1 MSPKLFYTDSEDDS
15 IGTEYTTQD
24 DGDGLYDIEKILSQK
39 DNYFL
44 IKWQGYATPEA
55 TWEPRDGLPPDDSEI
70 WVEWRRHLK
79 AVRDGREQAFDQH
92 QWQKEWEKHR
102 DEKNRRRARRNAK
115 RRKKNLPT
123 RPDTLEEEST
133 HAADSHEE
141 EDSEDDAPLALRT
154 ANRRAPP
161 QQPVHRK
168 GVAQKLTKPRR
179 EQRNASSSSDE
190 SAEITSDDSE
200 ESLVVTGSQ
209 KVKLRSPSSI
219 KRPSR
224 EDVRRKRSQTSSVVS
239 PKKQRLNSHS
249 KSQVT
254 QDERIHEAQPQQRP
268 SAPMR
273 TQSSQSAIPR
283 KNVPSSS
290 ASVALPARAK
300 KSKNVMSNWDGE
312 AKKRKRVPKVG
323 SVVDETA
330 RPGFLHL
337 RMQHAVQKS
346 TREEGAPDLSTLN
359 IIDPKTGNVVVP
371 SKVSTASVAAA
382 EQSATKTAA
391 GTSTAPGVTASTPP
405 ATIVSGIDG
414 AYSRR
419 SPPPSARN
427 PEALPVRSTEGSAS
441 DLRAENT
448 SEHQHSATSGDANA
462 SLSIRKTAICRFW
475 REGTCKHSAQNCSFA
490 HSFAAGD
497 ATKIGGEYASK
508 LRLPPPDE
516 RYDPG
521 QLRCHFFRTH
531 GICKRGA
538 VCKYA
543 HHDTPYDAPPPGV
556 TVEDVRASQLVYAQS
571 TMSRDPQKTRKRP
584 DSGKQ
589 HSSDL
594 TCYFWRT
601 QNSCKKGKYCPFSHS
616 DTGFNAPPPPGIL
629 KNMLRS
635 NEAPEPRTNLAPMGN
650 HRWTS
655 GADAEVPRQYFDR
668 PVFGEPHY
676 AKVPEATPA
685 RMGFHGASDL
695 VLSPEPLIA
704 SPMHTSLPGPQISPE
719 SGNSLWD
726 VGSASA
732 AVITRSAMLKLYH
745 QGSEH
750 PHSIR
755 LTLDVFGDDMFTRMV
770 GDSPVLCA
778 EHAILTSDVQAVLW
792 QDIQNSSNAASA
804 VIHMDVSPKHEV
816 SSAAE
821 LCKLH
826 ECCLL
831 ASVEGYSATNVLVYP
846 SNAEQW
852 KFLDTPGLP
861 SDSSASLKLC
871 AFDGCPDLRRRLSSR
886 LTPMRL
892 DPRSPALIV
901 GEVLAQVERSRIFDK
916 GVEAVFL
923 MIPPAHAAELD
934 FLKQV
939 FVEMKCRVYH
949 AGMPGSWSYFCKRYD
964 RAGVVLVHPNTP
976 LWRIPKLHEMT
987 LRPTSFFT
995 IGIDHTAA
1003 LLDDREDVFECTRL
1017 FPLGGAALLTDDLIA
1032 HYPEEATEIIQNFLN
1047 ATSSKPEG
1055 AEVYKIVARP
1065 GLKRF
1070 LLENFIERGR
1080 PDERWLRL
1088 YGAVC
1093 DLCPP
1098 EDEDL
1103 EDPPNPL
1110 ATSHL
1115 VSINPDLLPSFAGLW
1130 ERDQEAA
1137 ADVLVE
1143 WFAGWALLHASR
1155 FRKFA
1160 VITGTGAD
1168 DRGWALR
1175 YRHIGVMRPEQ
1186 AMKYVIRGN
1195 KPQKGIRNWKAS

>member
-24 DGDGLYDIEKILSQK
+24 EGDGLYDIEKILSQK
-39 DNYFL
+39 DNFFL
-44 IKWQGYATPEA
+44 VKWQGYATPEA

-102 DEKNRRRARRNAK
+102 DAKNHRRARRNAK

-133 HAADSHEE
+133 HAVDSSPASDEE
-141 EDSEDDAPLALRT
+141 NSEDDTPLALRT

-161 QQPVHRK
+161 QQRVHRK
-168 GVAQKLTKPRR
+168 GVAQKVSKPRR
-179 EQRNASSSSDE
+179 EQQNDSSSADESGDIASDE
-190 SAEITSDDSE
+190 SE
-200 ESLVVTGSQ
+200 ESLIVTGSR
-209 KVKLRSPSSI
+209 KVKLRPPSSI

-224 EDVRRKRSQTSSVVS
+224 EDVHKKRSQPSSVVS
-239 PKKQRLNSHS
+239 PKKQRLKSRS
-249 KSQVT
+249 KPQIA
-254 QDERIHEAQPQQRP
+254 QDERIQEAQPQRRP
-268 SAPMR
+268 PAPMR
-273 TQSSQSAIPR
+273 TQSSQSAIHR
-283 KNVPSSS
+283 NKVPNSSVS
-290 ASVALPARAK
+290 GALPARAK
-300 KSKNVMSNWDGE
+300 KSKNVMSNWDGD
-312 AKKRKRVPKVG
+312 AKKRKRVPKLG

-346 TREEGAPDLSTLN
+346 AHEEGAPDLSALN

-371 SKVSTASVAAA
+371 SRASAASVAAA
-382 EQSATKTAA
+382 KKSATKTAA
-391 GTSTAPGVTASTPP
+391 GTNTAPGVTASTPL
-405 ATIVSGIDG
+405 ATVVSSIDG
-414 AYSRR
+414 AYARR

-427 PEALPVRSTEGSAS
+427 PQALPVRSADGSAS
-441 DLRAENT
+441 DLRVENT
-448 SEHQHSATSGDANA
+448 SERQHSAISGDANA
-462 SLSIRKTAICRFW
+462 SLPIRRASICRYW
-475 REGTCKHSAQNCSFA
+475 REGTCKYSAPDCHYA
-490 HSFAAGD
+490 HAFEAGD
-497 ATKIGGEYASK
+497 ASK
-508 LRLPPPDE
+508 KLGHHAPSLRLPPQE
-516 RYDPG
+516 EHYNTG
-521 QLRCHFFRTH
+521 QLRCHFLRTT
-531 GICKRGA
+531 GYCKRGA
-538 VCKYA
+538 ACRYA

-556 TVEDVRASQLVYAQS
+556 TIADARASQLAYAQPS
-571 TMSRDPQKTRKRP
+571 MSRDPQKTRKR
-584 DSGKQ
+584 DN
-589 HSSDL
+589 
-594 TCYFWRT
+594 TCRFWRT
-601 QNSCKKGKYCPFSHS
+601 HSSCRRGEHCPFSHS
-616 DTGFNAPPPPGIL
+616 DTGFDKPPPPGIS
-629 KNMLRS
+629 KKMLPW
-635 NEAPEPRTNLAPMGN
+635 NAAPEPRSNLAPTGDQ
-650 HRWTS
+650 RWKS
-655 GADAEVPRQYFDR
+655 GSDAEVPRQSFDR
-668 PVFGEPHY
+668 PVFDEPQY

-685 RMGFHGASDL
+685 QMGFHGPPDL
-695 VLSPEPLIA
+695 VVSPEPLIA
-704 SPMHTSLPGPQISPE
+704 SAMHTSLPGPQMSPA

-726 VGSASA
+726 VGSASV
-732 AVITRSAMLKLYH
+732 AVITTSAMLKLYH

-755 LTLDVFGDDMFTRMV
+755 LTLDVLGDSMFTHMV

-792 QDIQNSSNAASA
+792 HDIQNSSNAASA
-804 VIHMDVSPKHEV
+804 VIHMDVSSEHEV
-816 SSAAE
+816 SSVAE

-831 ASVEGYSATNVLVYP
+831 ASAEGYSATNILVYP

-852 KFLDTPGLP
+852 KFLEAPGLP
-861 SDSSASLKLC
+861 SDSGASLKLC

-886 LTPMRL
+886 LTPTSL
-892 DPRSPALIV
+892 DLRSPALIV
-901 GEVLAQVERSRIFDK
+901 GEVLARVERSRIFDK

-939 FVEMKCRVYH
+939 FVEMKCKVYH
-949 AGMPGSWSYFCKRYD
+949 AGMPGSWTYFCKRYD

-995 IGIDHTAA
+995 IGIDYTAA

-1017 FPLGGAALLTDDLIA
+1017 FPLGGAALLTDDLIV
-1032 HYPEEATEIIQNFLN
+1032 HYPEAATEIIQNFLD

-1070 LLENFIERGR
+1070 LVENFIERGR
-1080 PDERWLRL
+1080 PDERQLRL

-1115 VSINPDLLPSFAGLW
+1115 VSINPELLPSFAGLW

-1160 VITGTGAD
+1160 VITGTGVD

-1195 KPQKGIRNWKAS
+1195 KPQKGIRNWKSS